1 MPETEEERESAPL
14 DVEAVDL
21 ADLAVALEDH
31 SADHRW
37 LLDADTGEVE
47 PRFGLASSEDPSN
60 GLISIEPLPSS
71 VGYADMEEFIARV
84 RDPRARYLLEQAI
97 SGKGAFRRFK
107 DTLLE
112 LPELRR
118 AWFAF
123 HDARGERRAID
134 WLAEHG
140 LVDPGAAEEARER
153 RPEPGPESLPGVLD
167 AHGIIRRLGAELGRL
182 YGGRLKDIVLIGAW
196 ARGSTHPESPI
207 ELLVVLDRVSDP
219 WQEKGRMDRIVWRHS
234 VRHDAVITVLPVL
247 ATDLERRPTP
257 LLTRVSTE
265 GIPIR

>member
-1 MPETEEERESAPL
+1 MPDTDEEKAAL
-14 DVEAVDL
+14 DVETVDL

-37 LLDADTGEVE
+37 WLDPDTGEVE
-47 PRFGLASSEDPSN
+47 PRFGPASSEN
-60 GLISIEPLPSS
+60 GTYGLVSIEPLPSS
-71 VGYADMEEFIARV
+71 VGYSDMEEFISRV

-107 DTLLE
+107 DALVE

-140 LVDPGAAEEARER
+140 LVEPEAAEEARER
-153 RPEPGPESLPGVLD
+153 RPEPGSESLPGVLD

-182 YGGRLKDIVLIGAW
+182 YAGRLKDIVLIGAW

-207 ELLVVLDRVSDP
+207 ELLVVLEGASDP
-219 WQEKGRMDRIVWRHS
+219 WQEKSRMDRIVWRHS
-234 VRHDAVITVLPVL
+234 IRHDAVITVLPVV
-247 ATDLERRPTP
+247 ATDLERTPTP
-257 LLTRVSTE
+257 LLARVASE